1 MAKFHEKIRKRKEKE
16 KRRKEKQRKI
26 EKKRKTKRKKICF
39 IDQMQLSSVKNP
51 AVG

>member
-26 EKKRKTKRKKICF
+26 EKKEKQKEKVYF
-39 IDQMQLSSVKNP
+39 IDRMQLSSVKNP

>member
-16 KRRKEKQRKI
+16 KEKSKEKLKKEKQK
-26 EKKRKTKRKKICF
+26 EENQKVCF
-39 IDQMQLSSVKNP
+39 IDRMQLSSVKNP